1 MSYLVF
7 ARKFRPQ
14 RFEDLLGQEAVVT
27 TLRRAIEQQR
37 IGQAYLFAGPRGTGK
52 TSTARIFA
60 KALNCEKGPTPTP
73 CNKCSGCIE
82 ITEGRSLDVI
92 EIDGAS
98 NRQIEDIRAL
108 RDNVKFAPVKG
119 HFKIYIID
127 EFHQITNDAF
137 NALLK
142 TLEEPPAH
150 VKFIFATTAPHKVPP
165 TILSRCQRYE
175 FKRFSQAVLLE
186 KLQQIAKAE
195 KIKAPA
201 EALEAIARA
210 AAGSLRDAESLL
222 DQLAAFGKGAVQ
234 MADVQALLGVV
245 EDELLSRTID
255 AIVQR
260 QPLAALAVVS
270 QLTDAGRDLTQFLM
284 ALIGYV
290 RHLMVAQL
298 GDAGR
303 DLAGV
308 TTDLWQRLT
317 TQAGA
322 FSEEELSY
330 LFYLLVGAHELIRR
344 VGDGRTLLEVT
355 LIRASR
361 REPVARIGELIR
373 QLEQG
378 APAAAPASSGRMAP
392 PAPSPRAAAPTPA
405 PPRPAAPPNLTP
417 RPSTPPA
424 TPRAQA
430 TEEPATA
437 SATITESAATPALAL
452 ESLQAQ
458 WPDVMAA
465 IQQRKISTAAYLL
478 EAQPIAVAGDRLTIG
493 FPREFLFHKEALERP
508 EHRSAIEEVLQQVTG
523 WTGRVLVEV
532 VDGLAAA
539 PRSTLVEEPVVE
551 APPPPVVDIPP
562 VIRSAAE
569 LFGGRVNPPRR

>member
-27 TLRRAIEQQR
+27 TLTNAIKQQR

-60 KALNCEKGPTPTP
+60 KALNCEQGPTPTP
-73 CNKCSGCIE
+73 CNTCSGCVE

-119 HFKIYIID
+119 HFKVYIID

-222 DQLAAFGKGAVQ
+222 DQLAGFGKGAVQ

-260 QPLAALAVVS
+260 QPLAALAVVA

-290 RHLMVAQL
+290 RNLIVAQL

-303 DLAGV
+303 DLSGV

-330 LFYLLVGAHELIRR
+330 LFYLLVGTHELMRR

-378 APAAAPASSGRMAP
+378 GPVSAPASSGRTVPSVPIPRVTAP
-392 PAPSPRAAAPTPA
+392 PPAA
-405 PPRPAAPPNLTP
+405 PRPAAPPNMTP
-417 RPSTPPA
+417 RPAAPPTA
-424 TPRAQA
+424 PRAQA
-430 TEEPATA
+430 AEEQAVA
-437 SATITESAATPALAL
+437 STTVTESEVPALAL
-452 ESLQAQ
+452 ESLRAQ

-465 IQQRKISTAAYLL
+465 IQQRKMSTAAYLL
-478 EAQPIAVAGDRLTIG
+478 EAQPVAVVGDRLTIG

-508 EHRSAIEEVLQQVTG
+508 EHRTAIEEMLRQVIG

-532 VDGLAAA
+532 VDGLVTA
-539 PRSTLVEEPVVE
+539 PRSTLIEEPVVE

-569 LFGGRVNPPRR
+569 LFGGRVSTPRR